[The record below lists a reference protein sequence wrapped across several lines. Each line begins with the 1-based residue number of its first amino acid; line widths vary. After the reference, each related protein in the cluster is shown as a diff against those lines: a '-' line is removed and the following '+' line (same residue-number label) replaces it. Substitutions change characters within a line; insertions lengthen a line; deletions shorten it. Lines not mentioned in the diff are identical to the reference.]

1 MSRRPQSVVSLDPID
16 RNNRRRSGPV
26 GRFFKTRHFRGK
38 KMLKT
43 DAYGHYLFVGKQR
56 SGKTVSAI
64 WYYEYLK
71 KRYEKAGKKVVLYS
85 NMGFGNPVFKM
96 NLPAVIRELKFDKDF
111 VYIFI
116 IDELQSYFPKDT
128 KDMTTLRL
136 IDELTG
142 EFSQL
147 GKRQIYV
154 LSTAQI
160 YGRVNKNLREQC
172 LYMVSCRRSA
182 WTGKCVNDFIDGDD
196 VLCDDLGRWSGEP
209 QKIIVHGLPTTKFDT
224 HRLITV

>member
-1 MSRRPQSVVSLDPID
+1 MARAQSVVSLDPID
-16 RNNRRRSGPV
+16 RRNRKRSGV
-26 GRFFKTRHFRGK
+26 IGRFFKTRHFKGK
-38 KMLKT
+38 GMTKT
-43 DAYGHYLFVGKQR
+43 DPFGHYLFVGRQR
-56 SGKTVSAI
+56 AGKTVSAI

-71 KRYEKAGKKVVLYS
+71 KRYEKQGKKVVLYS
-85 NMGFGNPVFKM
+85 NIGLGLPVFKM
-96 NLPAVIRELKFDKDF
+96 SLSGIIRDLKFDKQI
-111 VYIFI
+111 VYIFL

-128 KDMTTLRL
+128 KDMATLRL

-172 LYMVSCRRSA
+172 LYMVDCRRSKI
-182 WTGKCVNDFIDGDD
+182 TNKVVNDFIDGDD

-209 QKIIVHGLPTTKFDT
+209 VRIMVHGLPTSTFDT
-224 HRLITV
+224 HRMVTA

>member
-1 MSRRPQSVVSLDPID
+1 MSRRAQSIVSLDPID
-16 RNNRRRSGPV
+16 RNNRKRSGII
-26 GRFFKTRHFRGK
+26 GRWFKTRRFKGK
-38 KMLKT
+38 PMTVT
-43 DAYGHYLFVGKQR
+43 DPFGHYLFVGKQR

-71 KRYEKAGKKVVLYS
+71 KKYEKRGKKVVLFS
-85 NMGFGNPVFKM
+85 NLGFGEPVFKSTLADLLKDVSF
-96 NLPAVIRELKFDKDF
+96 NDKVI
-111 VYIFI
+111 YIFL

-128 KDMTTLRL
+128 KDMITLRL
-136 IDELTG
+136 IDQLTG

-172 LYMVSCRRSA
+172 LYMVDCRRSKIRN
-182 WTGKCVNDFIDGDD
+182 KCVNDFIPGDD

-209 QKIIVHGLPTTKFDT
+209 TKILVHGLPDTKFDT
-224 HRLITV
+224 HRMIIA